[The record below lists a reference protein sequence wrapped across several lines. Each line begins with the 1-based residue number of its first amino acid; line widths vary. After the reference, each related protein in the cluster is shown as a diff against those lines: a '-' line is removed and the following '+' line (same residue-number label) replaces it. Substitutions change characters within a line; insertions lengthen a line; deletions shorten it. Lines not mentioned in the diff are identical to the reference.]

1 MYDQNSWE
9 DRFARAYPTLHALVE
24 GSIFVLSIITMSFF
38 LWLMAGDM

>member
-24 GSIFVLSIITMSFF
+24 GTIFVLSIITMSFF